1 MRIEID
7 NRWRV
12 TAADSLEIPLS
23 APTLWGQMRDI
34 RRFLAMDPL
43 HAKVRFVDA
52 PHGRLPRTGDQ
63 LVLEHR
69 LLGVG
74 VDRIGRLL
82 KWREGRGYAISDLSR
97 RGMRVGFPHVCMY
110 EVHSIAD
117 DCSRLTI
124 AVRGRWTA
132 RRLPRWLVRLWI
144 AWVLAA
150 TRARLRREM
159 AAFARWRRDQVT
171 GTVTSDRRATPMP

>member
-7 NRWRV
+7 DRWRV
-12 TAADSLEIPLS
+12 TAADSLEIPLP

-34 RRFLAMDPL
+34 RSFLAMDPL
-43 HAKVRFVDA
+43 HARVRFVDV
-52 PHGRLPRTGDQ
+52 PRGQLPRTGDR

-74 VDRIGRLL
+74 VNRIGRLL

-110 EVHSIAD
+110 EVDSIAED
-117 DCSRLTI
+117 RSRLTI

-132 RRLPRWLVRLWI
+132 QRLPRWMVRLWI

-150 TRARLRREM
+150 TRARLQREM
-159 AAFARWRRDQVT
+159 AAFARWHRNRFT
-171 GTVTSDRRATPMP
+171 GAVAGGRPVFRMR